1 MSQLYLGPPYN
12 DDIIK
17 KAGRTKRLAA
27 KSEGK
32 FGDRD
37 IHIPHYL
44 DGEASMDH
52 PINAKIE

>member
-1 MSQLYLGPPYN
+1 LGPPYN